1 MTSIDR
7 VSRRN
12 ALGTLGAASI
22 AGRISPA
29 LAQADWSPTLHPKSE
44 RMFVIDGVAHCYNHS
59 EINRRMPRASVNSIN
74 TTHSYHVSSTPEPY
88 RLSHAQWSRDWQT
101 DEVMDVMFYESH
113 TDMMIMHSV
122 PMYDIYWDGLV
133 SNEKGASL
141 KGRYPDRVLW
151 YGALDVFDS
160 LENVKSKIDQLATQ
174 KADGIKIYPT
184 RVNLVTRQPEGWLM
198 DDEKRA
204 FPIFAYLRS
213 KGFKHVAVHKL
224 VGHVGPA
231 TAALGIDDMYKAAEA
246 FPDLV
251 FHLVHAGW
259 QNFEETAEL
268 MRQRENITA
277 VLEGPML
284 FPLFDMKTF
293 NQMMNVFMTKV
304 DINRMIYASTA
315 VNQHPYW
322 IVNSF
327 FDYQPPEGAAFKV
340 SDADKAKILGENLA
354 RYHGINIPAQR
365 QKISGDKW
373 SLAKK
378 ANGLREPYIV
388 QRTSS

>member
-1 MTSIDR
+1 MTPVDR
-7 VSRRN
+7 LSRRG
-12 ALGTLGAASI
+12 ALGTLGAVPLM
-22 AGRISPA
+22 SPA
-29 LAQADWSPTLHPKSE
+29 LAAAEWSPTAHPMAE
-44 RMFVIDGVAHCYNHS
+44 RMFVIDGVAHCYNHM
-59 EINRRMPRASVNSIN
+59 EINRRMPRAAANSIN
-74 TTHSYHVSSTPEPY
+74 TTHSYHISSTPERY
-88 RLSHAQWSRDWQT
+88 RLSHAQWSRDWQP
-101 DEVMDVMFYESH
+101 DEVMDVMFFESH

-122 PMYDIYWDGLV
+122 PMYDLYWDGLV

-151 YGALDVFDS
+151 YGAIDVFDA
-160 LENVKSKIDQLATQ
+160 LDAVKAKIDQLATQ

-184 RVNLVTRQPEGWLM
+184 RINLTTRQPEGWLM

-213 KGFKHVAVHKL
+213 KGFKHIAVHKL

-231 TAALGIDDMYKAAEA
+231 TQALGIDDMYKAAEA

-259 QNFEETAEL
+259 QNFEETVEL
-268 MRQRENITA
+268 MRVRENITA

-284 FPLFDMKTF
+284 FPLFDMQTF
-293 NQMMNVFMTKV
+293 HKMMSVFMTQV
-304 DINRMIYASTA
+304 DVNRMIYASTA

-327 FDYQPPEGAAFKV
+327 FDYQPPDGAAFKV
-340 SDADKAKILGENLA
+340 TEADKAKILGENLA
-354 RYHGINIPAQR
+354 RYHRIDIAAQR
-365 QKISGDKW
+365 QKIAGDKW

-388 QRTSS
+388 QRT